1 MAQKIED
8 NAGAGYVSG
17 AIDLD
22 AWYNYE
28 EVEDPLKE
36 ATLKYQELV
45 QARIDSGEDIDISDC
60 VMVGDSLNDVIA
72 AKNAKCCSIALT
84 YGYNHGRDIRECN
97 PDYVFDEFIKI
108 KELFDN

>member
-8 NAGAGYVSG
+8 NAGAGYTSG

-28 EVEDPLKE
+28 EINDPLSEYSIKH
-36 ATLKYQELV
+36 KDLV

-60 VMVGDSLNDVIA
+60 VPSLEEMFTDDLAYDFYKALAGSDNDDDVVKTAHYIENPGDTL
-72 AKNAKCCSIALT
+72 
-84 YGYNHGRDIRECN
+84 GYQSRNIT
-97 PDYVFDEFIKI
+97 F
-108 KELFDN
+108 

>member
-1 MAQKIED
+1 
-8 NAGAGYVSG
+8 
-17 AIDLD
+17 
-22 AWYNYE
+22 
-28 EVEDPLKE
+28 
-36 ATLKYQELV
+36 
-45 QARIDSGEDIDISDC
+45 
-60 VMVGDSLNDVIA
+60 MVGDSLNDVIA